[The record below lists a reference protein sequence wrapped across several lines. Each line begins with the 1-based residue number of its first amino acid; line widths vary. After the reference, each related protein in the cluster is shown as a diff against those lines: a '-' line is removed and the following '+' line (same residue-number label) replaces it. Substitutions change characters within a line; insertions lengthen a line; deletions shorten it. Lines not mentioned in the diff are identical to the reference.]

1 MIPHPRGSTLYTQM
15 PPTCS
20 AGDDE
25 GDSPVNRILAIALIL
40 LTACLATPA
49 WAQTADDDI
58 QLTRAVVQ
66 AERQAV
72 VAANLGLNDAESAVF
87 WPLYKEYRAAVD
99 QATDARVTLM
109 KKYFASFETLTD
121 EEASALLD
129 DFFAYK
135 KNLLKTRMTYAKKMR
150 KVLSGRTVARFFQI
164 ENKMDTIIEYEM
176 AGEVPLIK

>member
-1 MIPHPRGSTLYTQM
+1 MHRTL
-15 PPTCS
+15 
-20 AGDDE
+20 AF
-25 GDSPVNRILAIALIL
+25 ALCL
-40 LTACLATPA
+40 VTACLAPSV

-58 QLTRAVVQ
+58 QLTRSVVQ
-66 AERQAV
+66 TERQAM

-99 QATDARVTLM
+99 QATDTRVALL

-121 EEASALLD
+121 AEATALLA
-129 DFFAYK
+129 DFFSYE
-135 KNLLKTRMTYAKKMR
+135 KNLLKTRTTYAKKMQ

-164 ENKMDTIIEYEM
+164 EHKMDTIIEYEM

>member
-1 MIPHPRGSTLYTQM
+1 MKR
-15 PPTCS
+15 
-20 AGDDE
+20 A
-25 GDSPVNRILAIALIL
+25 
-40 LTACLATPA
+40 LATGCVLSLLLLAAPVG
-49 WAQTADDDI
+49 AQTADDDL

-66 AERQAV
+66 TERQAV
-72 VAANLGLNDAESAVF
+72 VAANLGLSDAESAIF

-99 QATDARVTLM
+99 QATDTRVALM
-109 KKYFASFETLTD
+109 KRYFASFETLTD
-121 EEASALLD
+121 EEASTLLD

-135 KNLLKTRMTYAKKMR
+135 KNLLKTRSAYAKRMR